1 MSLGSLFYYFTFFFF
16 FFALVKPCIVA
27 EHYGVAEIERIS
39 IYGIARLK
47 SVTFRPKTSAALNL
61 PSACGAR
68 VDGP

>member
-1 MSLGSLFYYFTFFFF
+1 MSLGSLFYYFTFFCFGET
-16 FFALVKPCIVA
+16 LLIVA